1 MSKQNYMEIVLEI
14 FNKQT
19 QDQVFG
25 NILKFLF
32 ENIFKADFLRDL
44 CFYRTTADPRAHYAA
59 QLLSTLH
66 NFREW
71 MDMNV
76 VSAFCIHTAH
86 PFCSFFFALFV
97 VFISQNAS
105 RAGKLAM
112 SFTAFCLDCYC
123 CYRGTISNITSAIML
138 STHLTH
144 DFFLSLLLC
153 LGTTNKA
160 HI

>member
-71 MDMNV
+71 MNMNV

-97 VFISQNAS
+97 VFISQRGEARDVIYSILFRLLLLLSGNYLKYNLRDHVVNAS
-105 RAGKLAM
+105 NSWL
-112 SFTAFCLDCYC
+112 
-123 CYRGTISNITSAIML
+123 
-138 STHLTH
+138 
-144 DFFLSLLLC
+144 FLSLLLC